1 MESTSAPNRYNADQP
16 SNSEDFIG
24 SSSLTADEYLRPS
37 KPRGG
42 SLRRPF
48 AYETEDF
55 SSSLTADEYLRPSK
69 PRGGSLRRPF
79 AYETY
84 SHPSGMAAPTIGN
97 NSSVSLDSHASTEE
111 VLRDQN
117 MAIRYRFFNRLD
129 PGGNRL
135 AMPDHVVPGDFYSV
149 LPLDDF
155 KDESGKQDSIVTI
168 FSVWNTMMGSSL
180 LAMPW
185 AVQQAGLLLG
195 IFLILAVG
203 ALSLYTAYRIVQ
215 SPVGLMWNTMMG
227 SSLLAMPWA
236 VQQAGLLLGIFLIL
250 AVGALSLYTAY
261 RIVQSPVGLMWN
273 TMMGSSLLAMPW
285 AVQQA
290 GLLLGIFLILAVG
303 ALSLYTAYRIVQSP
317 VGLTLGVDSQA
328 ADLPDVC
335 RYFWGS
341 VGDALSVFFSVVVLL
356 GGIVVYW
363 VLMSNFLYYT
373 GNVIHE
379 AMQPNSTTIP
389 ILENKT
395 FTCDIYCPGVPK
407 YSEEL
412 DGVVNYFSNLPSGL
426 ANRDFFTFD
435 NLWKLQGSVPI
446 YLAVVTLPLLSFK
459 SATFFTK
466 FNMLVFRWRFP
477 ALTGT
482 LTLSYFLHNVV
493 LTILRNQKH
502 PENNARDLSIGYSLA
517 AFTYVFTGS
526 LFFLLFPTIRTCI
539 SDNFLNNFGSGDA
552 MSATAR
558 LFLLF
563 QMMTVLPLLAY
574 LVRAQFFYATL
585 GTVYP
590 GMGYVFL
597 LNVAV
602 LSLAVCVA
610 IFYPHVG
617 SIIRFVGSFSGL
629 VYIFALPCTIHLKRL
644 HMRGTLTRF
653 DIAIHGTIIFLG
665 AANFFTQFFL

>member
-24 SSSLTADEYLRPS
+24 
-37 KPRGG
+37 
-42 SLRRPF
+42 
-48 AYETEDF
+48 

-168 FSVWNTMMGSSL
+168 FSV
-180 LAMPW
+180 
-185 AVQQAGLLLG
+185 
-195 IFLILAVG
+195 
-203 ALSLYTAYRIVQ
+203 
-215 SPVGLMWNTMMG
+215 
-227 SSLLAMPWA
+227 
-236 VQQAGLLLGIFLIL
+236 
-250 AVGALSLYTAY
+250 
-261 RIVQSPVGLMWN
+261 WN

-466 FNMLVFRWRFP
+466 FNMLGTISVVYLMSFVASKAHDCGINVNFTDATSEHFAELFRWRFP

-653 DIAIHGTIIFLG
+653 DIAIHGIIIFLG

>member
-1 MESTSAPNRYNADQP
+1 MESTSISNGYRAEQP
-16 SNSEDFIG
+16 SKSENLIR
-24 SSSLTADEYLRPS
+24 SSSLTTDQYLR
-37 KPRGG
+37 
-42 SLRRPF
+42 
-48 AYETEDF
+48 
-55 SSSLTADEYLRPSK
+55 SSQSDDRSDG
-69 PRGGSLRRPF
+69 RSLRRPF

-84 SHPSGMAAPTIGN
+84 SHPAEMPTSTIVGN
-97 NSSVSLDSHASTEE
+97 SSSVSTDPHTSIEE
-111 VLRDQN
+111 MFRDRN

-129 PGGNRL
+129 PRGSRL
-135 AMPDHVVPGDFYSV
+135 AMPDHVVPSDFYSV

-155 KDESGKQDSIVTI
+155 KDESGKQGSIVTI

-185 AVQQAGLLLG
+185 AVQQAGLALG
-195 IFLILAVG
+195 IFLILAV
-203 ALSLYTAYRIVQ
+203 A
-215 SPVGLMWNTMMG
+215 
-227 SSLLAMPWA
+227 
-236 VQQAGLLLGIFLIL
+236 
-250 AVGALSLYTAY
+250 
-261 RIVQSPVGLMWN
+261 
-273 TMMGSSLLAMPW
+273 
-285 AVQQA
+285 
-290 GLLLGIFLILAVG
+290 
-303 ALSLYTAYRIVQSP
+303 
-317 VGLTLGVDSQA
+317 LGVDSLA

-341 VGDALSVFFSVVVLL
+341 VGDVLSVFFSVVVLL

-389 ILENKT
+389 ILENRT
-395 FTCDIYCPGVPK
+395 FTCDVYCPSVPK
-407 YSEEL
+407 YHEEL
-412 DGVVNYFSNLPSGL
+412 DDVVNYFGNLSSGL
-426 ANRDFFTFD
+426 INRDFFTFD

-446 YLAVVTLPLLSFK
+446 YLAIVTLPLLSFK

-466 FNMLVFRWRFP
+466 FNMFGTISVVYLMSFVASKAHDCGINVSFTDANSEHFAELFRWRFP

-526 LFFLLFPTIRTCI
+526 VFFLLFPTIRTCI

-574 LVRAQFFYATL
+574 LLRAQFFYATL
-585 GTVYP
+585 GTIYP
-590 GMGYVFL
+590 GMGYVLL
-597 LNVAV
+597 LNIAV
-602 LSLAVCVA
+602 LSLAVSIA

-653 DIAIHGTIIFLG
+653 HIAIHCIIIFLG